1 MNIPRN
7 FFTKEH
13 TNSRS
18 WNFLSKSPKNIILI
32 NTSTAASEEYNS
44 RFQIF
49 TLLIPPLLSPK
60 IRLID

>member
-1 MNIPRN
+1 ME
-7 FFTKEH
+7 F
-13 TNSRS
+13 SV
-18 WNFLSKSPKNIILI
+18 SKSPKNIILI